1 MSTKIKE
8 LSFISTFENYVSSVV
23 NCEGYSSLSYYI
35 IAEHDGELIIQ
46 TSVDGINF
54 YQQTFVN
61 ILSTGT
67 IYQDKLNI
75 TFKYVRFVINLTL
88 PGEVQLQSFF
98 FESGDV
104 DITQY
109 ISSSG
114 ILTVNAS
121 GPISSS
127 VPAGPVTN
135 ISISKATATQDGYLD
150 YTDFVTFNSKVT
162 SVTATLPILSSGGIN
177 PTISM
182 PVSTDLVDGY
192 LSAVDHA
199 NFASKQPAG
208 TYVNSVGASLPLSS
222 TGGVTPSISISQAG
236 GSTDGYLSSFDWN
249 AFNAK
254 QPAGTYVTSVS
265 GTGAISSTGGITPS
279 ISLNDT
285 TVIPGSYSLSSITID
300 QKGRISSASS
310 GSAVTSV
317 GAGLPLSSTGGVT
330 PSISISQAGVAT
342 NGYLSSTDWN
352 TFNSKGSGTITSVSA
367 SAPILS
373 SGGVT
378 PNISLNTSG
387 VTASSY
393 TYTNLSVDA
402 YGRITAASSAT
413 NPVTSVSGSSPI
425 VSSGGLT
432 PAISLATT
440 AVTPGAYTN
449 CNLTVDAYG
458 RLTAASNGSGGG
470 SAKMAFC
477 SPSGA
482 ARAPST
488 TKRYIYLSMTGTEQ
502 AGYVAASSVMPC
514 AGTFS
519 NLYTVNSAAIGG
531 GITTILALNINGT
544 DSALTCTIPDTG
556 TTANDTTHSANV
568 SAGDL
573 VCFTI
578 VNNTGPGLNVR
589 NTVSAVFVPS

>member
-1 MSTKIKE
+1 MSVKIPE

-54 YQQTFVN
+54 YQHTFIN

-75 TFKYVRFVINLTL
+75 TFKYVRFAINLTL

-150 YTDFVTFNSKVT
+150 YDDFVTFNSKISTVSGNAPI
-162 SVTATLPILSSGGIN
+162 SVTAGVNPVVSMPQSSAVIDGYLAASDFVVFNSKQPGGTYVNSVSGTSPVVSSGGVT
-177 PTISM
+177 PAISM

-199 NFASKQPAG
+199 SFASKQPGG
-208 TYVNSVGASLPLSS
+208 TYVNSVSGSSPIISSGGTTPAISLATTTVTPGSYTNSNLTVDSYGRLTACSSATSPVTSVGASAPIASS
-222 TGGVTPSISISQAG
+222 GGTTPSISISQA
-236 GSTDGYLSSFDWN
+236 TSS
-249 AFNAK
+249 
-254 QPAGTYVTSVS
+254 
-265 GTGAISSTGGITPS
+265 
-279 ISLNDT
+279 
-285 TVIPGSYSLSSITID
+285 
-300 QKGRISSASS
+300 
-310 GSAVTSV
+310 
-317 GAGLPLSSTGGVT
+317 
-330 PSISISQAGVAT
+330 T

-352 TFNSKGSGTITSVSA
+352 TFNNKGSGT
-367 SAPILS
+367 
-373 SGGVT
+373 
-378 PNISLNTSG
+378 
-387 VTASSY
+387 
-393 TYTNLSVDA
+393 
-402 YGRITAASSAT
+402 
-413 NPVTSVSGSSPI
+413 VTSVTGSSPI
-425 VSSGGLT
+425 SSTGGTT
-432 PAISLATT
+432 PAISLSTSGVSA
-440 AVTPGAYTN
+440 GSYTN
-449 CNLTVDAYG
+449 SNLTVDTYG
-458 RLTAASNGSGGG
+458 RITTCSNGSGGG

-477 SPSGA
+477 SPYGA
-482 ARAPST
+482 ARACSA
-488 TKRYIYLSMTGTEQ
+488 TKRYIYLTMTGTES
-502 AGYVAASSVMPC
+502 AGATAASSVMPC
-514 AGTFS
+514 GGIFS
-519 NLYTVNSAAIGG
+519 NLYTSNSAAIGSS
-531 GITTILALNINGT
+531 ITTTLALNVNGT
-544 DSALTCTIPDTG
+544 DSSLTCTIADTS
-556 TTANDTTHSANV
+556 TTANDTTHTVTV

-573 VCFTI
+573 VCFSI